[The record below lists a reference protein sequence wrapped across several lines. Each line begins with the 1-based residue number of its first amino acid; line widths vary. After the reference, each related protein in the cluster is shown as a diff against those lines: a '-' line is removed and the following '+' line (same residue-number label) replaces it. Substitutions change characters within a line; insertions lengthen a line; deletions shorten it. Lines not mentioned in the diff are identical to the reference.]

1 MKGAAKLENLPG
13 LAAHRNSFGIEVS
26 PGDRG
31 ACVLWPGTDAAAH
44 IPPASWSTSRG
55 GWPMPCLRSASNSR
69 GPMAGSPA
77 SRVEVS
83 SGQGVNVDDPVG
95 ALQKLIGR
103 VQFEPIDPE

>member
-1 MKGAAKLENLPG
+1 MLLRTFHLPLGPHLGADG
-13 LAAHRNSFGIEVS
+13 R
-26 PGDRG
+26 
-31 ACVLWPGTDAAAH
+31 C
-44 IPPASWSTSRG
+44 PAYVAPVTLG
-55 GWPMPCLRSASNSR
+55 